1 MCFSLH
7 VSQCIP
13 CSIIPTCLRLQQD
26 LAQPPLL
33 PIYRY
38 SIKSI
43 THAAA
48 IIIVALNVTLL
59 DRTVSNTQMA
69 FDPAFSVFCSS
80 QARVHTC
87 IYKQCSWVLITSYIG
102 GSYIPFMYFWLV
114 AISKHWANNVIFL
127 QVNENINYH
136 DKAVIQFSC
145 FMVQD
150 MVTLNEKD

>member
-13 CSIIPTCLRLQQD
+13 CSIIPTCLRLRQN

-38 SIKSI
+38 SIKINHTCSSHYYCSCECHS
-43 THAAA
+43 TWSYG
-48 IIIVALNVTLL
+48 
-59 DRTVSNTQMA
+59 SNTQMD
-69 FDPAFSVFCSS
+69 FDPAFPVFCSS
-80 QARVHTC
+80 HASVHTC

-102 GSYIPFMYFWLV
+102 GSYLPFMYFWLV

-136 DKAVIQFSC
+136 DKAVIQLSC